1 MYHPAN
7 GGVFKRSRCRP
18 VSAPL
23 SFLDEGEGQSMIVNL
38 GSSLDRIQDL
48 RHSVRRL
55 SRFQETFCEIVDEV
69 RARFGYSFQVSE
81 RRLAG
86 AFLNW
91 AEAFSRERGHSAIDR
106 RDFVVYSGGLMLKQ
120 LIQAAPAELGAGRK
134 PAARLSA
141 DPLAAIVEFWPEGF
155 LYTYYCLTVVS
166 SILETD
172 FEETVSIA
180 PSFEELRVWQSFR
193 ENVKADSAI
202 AVSFFD
208 MFLGREPNWAFPDSL
223 LSRPVIRQAQAPALQ
238 RGY

>member
-1 MYHPAN
+1 MYH
-7 GGVFKRSRCRP
+7 
-18 VSAPL
+18 SAPPAFRAKKL
-23 SFLDEGEGQSMIVNL
+23 RAGRRASIVPRKREGQGMIVNL
-38 GSSLDRIQDL
+38 GTSLDRIQDL

-55 SRFQETFCEIVDEV
+55 SRFQETFCEIVEEV
-69 RARFGYSFQVSE
+69 RARFGFSFQVNE

-91 AEAFSRERGHSAIDR
+91 ADAFSRERGHSAIDR
-106 RDFVVYSGGLMLKQ
+106 RDFAVFSGGLMLKQ
-120 LIQAAPAELGAGRK
+120 LIQAAPAELKPGDR

-141 DPLAAIVEFWPEGF
+141 DPLAAIVEFWPDGF

-166 SILETD
+166 SILESD
-172 FEETVSIA
+172 FDEAVSIS

-193 ENVKADSAI
+193 ENAQADGAI

-223 LSRPVIRQAQAPALQ
+223 LSRPVIRQARTPSLH
-238 RGY
+238 RGA

>member
-1 MYHPAN
+1 
-7 GGVFKRSRCRP
+7 
-18 VSAPL
+18 
-23 SFLDEGEGQSMIVNL
+23 MIVNL

-48 RHSVRRL
+48 RHRVRRL
-55 SRFQETFCEIVDEV
+55 SRFQETFFDVAEEV
-69 RARFGYSFQVSE
+69 RKRFGYSFLVNE

-91 AEAFSRERGHSAIDR
+91 ADAFSRERGHSTIDR

-120 LIQAAPAELGAGRK
+120 LMEAAPAQLQPGQAPGD
-134 PAARLSA
+134 PISL
-141 DPLAAIVEFWPEGF
+141 DPLAAIVAFWPEGF
-155 LYTYYCLTVVS
+155 LCTYYCLTVVS

-172 FEETVSIA
+172 FDEDVSIA

-193 ENVKADSAI
+193 ENVQGDPAL

-223 LSRPVIRQAQAPALQ
+223 LSRPVIRQAQTPTFQ
-238 RGY
+238 RGA